1 MRVGGA
7 VEWLLEPSTPEEFR
21 RAVGAA
27 REEGFALHV
36 DGESKEEIARSRA
49 PSSSGRDGARGAA
62 PSSPRGPIRILG
74 GGANLIVDD
83 GVLPGVVIAT
93 DRMRRLFRPEPAPI
107 AHALDAEEM
116 SPRTAPA
123 PREEGLRFVA
133 WCGVSMP
140 KIVNAAAE
148 LGWSGVEGLAGV
160 PGNVGGGIAM
170 NAGGK
175 WGEMWDVV
183 ERVLVIDERGE
194 MRELARE
201 ECAPRYR
208 NGGLATSIVAAA
220 VLSFRLDEVAGVK
233 ERGRTFLLEKNR
245 VQPVT
250 AASAGCVFKN
260 PDREKSGGRSAGQL
274 VEHCSLKGRAIGDA
288 LVSPLHGNFIVNR
301 GRARA
306 SDVLALIAEVRA
318 VVADK
323 TGIEL
328 ELEAKIWRAKDT
340 NARVPG

>member
-7 VEWLLEPSTPEEFR
+7 AEWLLEPATPEEFR
-21 RAVGAA
+21 RAVCAA
-27 REEGFALHV
+27 RDEGFVLHV
-36 DGESKEEIARSRA
+36 DARSTAVPSRA
-49 PSSSGRDGARGAA
+49 GA
-62 PSSPRGPIRILG
+62 PCPIRILG
-74 GGANLIVDD
+74 GGANLIVED

-93 DRMRRLFRPEPAPI
+93 DRIRRLFRPEPSAPSR
-107 AHALDAEEM
+107 ALDAEEM
-116 SPRTAPA
+116 SARTAPA

-140 KIVNAAAE
+140 KLVNAAAE

-160 PGNVGGGIAM
+160 PGNVGGGVAM

-183 ERVLVIDERGE
+183 ERVLVIDAGGNLL
-194 MRELARE
+194 ELPRE

-208 NGGLATSIVAAA
+208 NGGLEENIVAAA
-220 VLSFRLDEVAGVK
+220 VLRFRLDAIAAVK
-233 ERGRTFLLEKNR
+233 ERGKSFLLEKNR

-274 VEHCSLKGRAIGDA
+274 IEQCGLKGRSVGDA
-288 LVSPLHGNFIVNR
+288 IVSPLHGNFIVNR

-306 SDVLALIAEVRA
+306 TDVISLIDEVRA
-318 VVADK
+318 IVAQK
-323 TGIEL
+323 TGLEL
-328 ELEAKIWRAKDT
+328 ELEAKIWRSGA
-340 NARVPG
+340 V